1 MSLCANNNCVTFT
14 LSNDSVTYI
23 QCAATDKSVTLNKV
37 SLEEGIFYTRE
48 VDYYSKKATEAVN
61 K

>member
-1 MSLCANNNCVTFT
+1 MSLCANNNCSSFT

-23 QCAATDKSVTLNKV
+23 QCVATDKSITLKKV

-48 VDYYSKKATEAVN
+48 VDYYSKKASELKN